1 MGNRLLQ
8 EHSNESCMRPQIT
21 ILGTGGTIASTDS
34 ATGAGP
40 SKRSEELVEAV
51 PQLDEYAD
59 IDVREV
65 AQRPSF
71 DMNISTLETLRQT
84 AQEVVTEGAD
94 GIVVTHG
101 TDTMEE
107 SAYYLDLTLD
117 IDIPVIF
124 TGAQRRPDE
133 VSSDGPANLL
143 TAVRGVTNNQIRT
156 SSGVYIAFD
165 EEVHAA
171 RDVTKRH
178 TRELD
183 TFKSPGKGPI
193 AAITRDEAR
202 IYREPRSYSV
212 DLDGNS
218 PNSDVRMV
226 KSGVGVDAS
235 QIDEALDSGVDG
247 LVLEGTGLGNTTEA
261 LGNAV
266 KRALSAD
273 VPVIVTSRCY
283 AGTTAPVYGTGGGGR
298 TLVDH
303 GAILGDDLSA
313 HKARIKLLLALTAID
328 DLSELE
334 PLFTS
339 NHSN

>member
-1 MGNRLLQ
+1 
-8 EHSNESCMRPQIT
+8 MRPHIT

-34 ATGAGP
+34 TTGAKP

-51 PQLDEYAD
+51 PQLDDYAD

-71 DMNISTLETLRQT
+71 DMDFSTLETLRQT
-84 AQEVVTEGAD
+84 IEQGVADSTD

-117 IDIPVIF
+117 IDVPVIF

-143 TAVRGVTNNQIRT
+143 TAVRVLSENRIRK
-156 SSGVYIAFD
+156 SNGVYLAFD
-165 EEVHAA
+165 EELHAA

-178 TRELD
+178 TRKLN
-183 TFKSPGKGPI
+183 TFKSPEKGPI
-193 AAITRDEAR
+193 AAITRDEVR
-202 IYREPRSYSV
+202 IYREPKSYSV
-212 DLDGNS
+212 DLDGDPSNT
-218 PNSDVRMV
+218 DVRMI
-226 KSGVGVDAS
+226 KSGVGIDAS
-235 QIDEALDSGVDG
+235 QIDEALDGGVDG

-261 LGNAV
+261 LGDAV
-266 KRALSAD
+266 KQALSAD
-273 VPVIVTSRCY
+273 VPVVVTSRCY
-283 AGTTAPVYGTGGGGR
+283 AGATAPVYGTGGGGQ

-303 GAILGDDLSA
+303 GALLGDDLPA
-313 HKARIKLLLALTAID
+313 HKARIKLLLALSVVD
-328 DLSELE
+328 DPSEVE
-334 PLFTS
+334 SVFTS
-339 NHSN
+339 DRSQ